1 MKMILCFVC
10 FGFFAAFVFDI
21 NSIFIS
27 KVRKKAF
34 TVTLDIIYCVS
45 MFCVFFCLLVGYSH
59 AQMRYYYF
67 VLAIVG
73 FLLENCTVHKMF
85 KKCHKKLLKSKAKV

>member
-27 KVRKKAF
+27 KVQKKAF
-34 TVTLDIIYCVS
+34 TVILDIIYSIS

-73 FLLENCTVHKMF
+73 FLIENCTVHKMF